1 MDTIKELWATVSV
14 YVWLA
19 VVVVAGW
26 VGFHIAADQDPKVR
40 SVSWNPLDVAL
51 DMLKGRFRMP
61 ENGIVFTIGAIIVAV
76 VILMVLWFAVPAIW
90 RAVFGPSK
98 PKAEEGFAGVRE
110 LQDRAEIGYKVET
123 TEPYAYIEGHPIR
136 ATTEDVA
143 TVVAPPR
150 SGKTMR
156 LVIRLILKAFG
167 PVVSTSTKPDVVRLT
182 AWLRSKVGTVHVFD
196 PEGVTNWPSR
206 VKWNILVGCESAKE
220 ATQRAKTI
228 IAARP
233 LNDAGNAK
241 FFAGT
246 AQNVLQCLLHAAA
259 LGGYTMCDVVLWS
272 KDFSIDTPYDVLR
285 EHPNANP
292 GWLSDLRRFCRSEAH
307 DTVDSTDM
315 TLRLALETLA
325 LEEILDAVC
334 PEDGDQ
340 VFDVDAFIESTD
352 TLYLL
357 SESGDASLAAP
368 VITALVSTIERRAKA
383 HATKYRNGRL
393 PKPLTL
399 ILDEVA
405 NIAPI
410 PGLPALVTDGG
421 DRGIITWSFH
431 QDPKDAETR
440 WGKAGGNK
448 ILKSSNLLMVLG
460 GIKDDDYLE
469 SLSKLCSEKEAERIG
484 TTEGINGMSTS
495 TSTIKER
502 VMTAGAIR
510 QLEPGKGMLFY
521 RELPVAIVDLPG
533 WWEED
538 DKAAI
543 EEGQNW
549 AFEQE
554 GIAA

>member
-14 YVWLA
+14 YVWLG
-19 VVVVAGW
+19 VVVVAAWTGL
-26 VGFHIAADQDPKVR
+26 HIASVQDPRVR
-40 SVSWNPLDVAL
+40 DLSWNPLDVAL
-51 DMLKGRFRMP
+51 DALKGRFRMP
-61 ENGIVFTIGAIIVAV
+61 ESGIVFAIGAVIVAV
-76 VILMVLWFAVPAIW
+76 VILMVLWFALPAIW
-90 RAVFGPSK
+90 HKVFGPSK
-98 PKAEEGFAGVRE
+98 PKAEEGFAGVQE

-123 TEPYAYIEGHPIR
+123 TAPFAYMGDHPIR

-182 AWLRSKVGTVHVFD
+182 AWLRAKVGTVHVFD
-196 PEGVTNWPSR
+196 PEGVTNWPTR
-206 VKWNILVGCESAKE
+206 VKWDIVAGCESAKE
-220 ATQRAKTI
+220 ATRRAKTI

-233 LNDAGNAK
+233 LADAGNAK

-259 LGGYTMCDVVLWS
+259 LGGHSMRDVVLWS
-272 KDFSIDTPYDVLR
+272 KDFSIDTPYDILR
-285 EHPNANP
+285 DHPDANA
-292 GWLSDLRRFCRSEAH
+292 GWLSDLRRFCRSKAH
-307 DTVDSTDM
+307 ETVDSTDM

-325 LEEILDAVC
+325 LEEILDSVC
-334 PEDGDQ
+334 PKEGDR
-340 VFDVDAFIESTD
+340 VFDVDAFLKSTD

-357 SESGDASLAAP
+357 SESGEASLAAP
-368 VITALVSTIERRAKA
+368 VITTLVSTIERRAKA
-383 HATKYRNGRL
+383 HATKYRTGRL

-410 PGLPALVTDGG
+410 PGLPTLVTDGG

-448 ILKSSNLLMVLG
+448 ILKSSNILMVLG
-460 GIKDDDYLE
+460 GIKDDEYLE

-484 TTEGINGMSTS
+484 TTESANGMSTS

-549 AFEQE
+549 AFKQE